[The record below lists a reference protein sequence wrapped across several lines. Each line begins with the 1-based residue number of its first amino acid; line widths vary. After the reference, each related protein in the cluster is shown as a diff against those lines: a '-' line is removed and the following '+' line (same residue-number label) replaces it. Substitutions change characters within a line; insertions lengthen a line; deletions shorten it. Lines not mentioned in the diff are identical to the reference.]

1 MKVTLLQ
8 RNIVWNNPVEN
19 RQRISTILTNF
30 SDTDLFVLPEMWTT
44 GFAIDPKNTAEV
56 SSSNTLNWM
65 QEVAAQNKCA
75 ICGSVVVK
83 DNDSYYNRLYFVKP
97 DQSVTYYDKR
107 HLFAYGGE
115 NKYYN
120 RGNQKVIVNYQNV
133 RILLLVCY
141 DLRFPVWSRN
151 EDDYDMIVYV
161 ANWPTSR
168 IDVWNTLLKAR
179 ALENQCFVV
188 GVNRVGK
195 DPLCPYCGCSVV
207 FDAYGKVLASCERD
221 KECEATV
228 SLDMNKMVAFR
239 KKFPV
244 LNDKDRFN
252 IV

>member
-19 RQRISTILTNF
+19 RQQISTILTNF
-30 SDTDLFVLPEMWTT
+30 SDTELFVLPEMWTT

-141 DLRFPVWSRN
+141 DLRFP
-151 EDDYDMIVYV
+151 
-161 ANWPTSR
+161 
-168 IDVWNTLLKAR
+168 
-179 ALENQCFVV
+179 
-188 GVNRVGK
+188 
-195 DPLCPYCGCSVV
+195 
-207 FDAYGKVLASCERD
+207 
-221 KECEATV
+221 
-228 SLDMNKMVAFR
+228 
-239 KKFPV
+239 
-244 LNDKDRFN
+244 
-252 IV
+252 